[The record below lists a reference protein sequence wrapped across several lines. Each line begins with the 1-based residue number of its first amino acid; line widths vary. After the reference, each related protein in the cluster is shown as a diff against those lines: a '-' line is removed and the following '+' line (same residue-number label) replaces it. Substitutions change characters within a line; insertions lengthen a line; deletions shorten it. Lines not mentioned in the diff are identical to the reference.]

1 MVAFE
6 VVTWTLNSST
16 LCRRQRSRSLCEVT
30 QAKRIA
36 SSACSRRSSPG
47 LTVFDYPVALPG
59 TSFYLEHHS
68 LRSYRCIQRSGNNSD
83 ESPHHSAPSVEDVV
97 MVEKSE
103 SVMSG

>member
-1 MVAFE
+1 MVTFE

-36 SSACSRRSSPG
+36 SLACSRQSSPG

-59 TSFYLEHHS
+59 TFFYLEYHS
-68 LRSYRCIQRSGNNSD
+68 LRSYQCTQRSGNNSD
-83 ESPHHSAPSVEDVV
+83 ESHHHSAPSAEDVI
-97 MVEKSE
+97 MAEMSE